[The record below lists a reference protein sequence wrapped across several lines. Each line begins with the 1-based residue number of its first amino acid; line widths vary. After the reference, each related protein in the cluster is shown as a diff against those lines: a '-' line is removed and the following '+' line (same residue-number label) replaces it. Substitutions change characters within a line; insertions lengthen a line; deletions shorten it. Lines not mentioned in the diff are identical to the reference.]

1 MCNSGD
7 IYIYILKNCQLYL
20 DGKKIYYILENSL
33 LKEVMTLFNPN

>member
-7 IYIYILKNCQLYL
+7 IYIEKLSTVFRW
-20 DGKKIYYILENSL
+20 KKIYYILEKSL